1 MLISQNSDLINL
13 INQSIKN
20 DLNSRNPVHVRYF
33 KTTTYVNLISTI
45 LHKHRYELFI
55 KTCTNI
61 VSVLLSS
68 VLQTSVQKIW
78 LKHLLAKYQS
88 FLSQGKVLRC
98 TYYVKSLDSAKKP
111 QKVVESL
118 MCIVTKQGYIRCCQT
133 KCSSMPSSALQNRT
147 QRHSRRRMDNSYYT
161 SIERSGRIVG
171 SIEHLPIQ
179 YLIYFKISSGKN
191 DILYMTY
198 I

>member
-33 KTTTYVNLISTI
+33 KTATYVNLIYKI

-55 KTCTNI
+55 KSCTNI

-88 FLSQGKVLRC
+88 SLSQGKFLRS
-98 TYYVKSLDSAKKP
+98 TYYVKSLHSDKAAGRCLIINVLWLLNRDTLDVVKQSA
-111 QKVVESL
+111 
-118 MCIVTKQGYIRCCQT
+118 
-133 KCSSMPSSALQNRT
+133 ALCLLRLFRT
-147 QRHSRRRMDNSYYT
+147 EPNVIPGGEWT
-161 SIERSGRIVG
+161 TRIIHLLNDQVG
-171 SIEHLPIQ
+171 MLV
-179 YLIYFKISSGKN
+179 LFNIYQ
-191 DILYMTY
+191 
-198 I
+198 

>member
-33 KTTTYVNLISTI
+33 KTATYVNLISKI

-98 TYYVKSLDSAKKP
+98 TYYVKSLDSAKAA
-111 QKVVESL
+111 ES
-118 MCIVTKQGYIRCCQT
+118 C
-133 KCSSMPSSALQNRT
+133 
-147 QRHSRRRMDNSYYT
+147 
-161 SIERSGRIVG
+161 
-171 SIEHLPIQ
+171 
-179 YLIYFKISSGKN
+179 LIINVYC
-191 DILYMTY
+191 Y
-198 I
+198 